1 MASIGMPVFHNSSID
16 CASFTCS
23 GLVQSTARRK
33 LGSKLGRDKHIKLR
47 PMFNA
52 NPALELTTQKN
63 AEYFQAMKEKEDAE
77 TQARLQKEIAGM
89 TPEQRAARDSVQ
101 ILVIVIETK
110 YFHLS
115 SLLINS
121 KRVKSF
127 YSYNLKR

>member
-1 MASIGMPVFHNSSID
+1 
-16 CASFTCS
+16 
-23 GLVQSTARRK
+23 
-33 LGSKLGRDKHIKLR
+33 
-47 PMFNA
+47 
-52 NPALELTTQKN
+52 
-63 AEYFQAMKEKEDAE
+63 MKEKEDAE
-77 TQARLQKEIAGM
+77 TQARLQKELAGM

-127 YSYNLKR
+127 LEGENHDVFLLDVQTVEACIYVRNMK